1 MQRGFSG
8 ALPIRIFLREKIQFV
23 SLQFA
28 LAR

>member
-1 MQRGFSG
+1 MQRGFAG
-8 ALPIRIFLREKIQFV
+8 ALPIRIFLLEKIQFV